1 MINDIKAEA
10 EKKMKKSLESLNSAF
25 NKIRTGRAH
34 PSILDSVMVNY
45 YGQETPLKQVASVNV
60 EDNRTLTVSPWE
72 KNLMPTIEKAIMASD
87 LGLNPATSGDII
99 RIPMPML
106 TEETRKEMVKQ
117 AKADAEHGR
126 VSIRNARRDANSMIK
141 DLLKEKEITEDD
153 ERKGEDDIQK
163 LTDRYIAEV
172 EKMLKAKAA
181 AKVMHPCASMLAVSY
196 EIVLPLHTLV
206 HCCGHARCIT

>member
-72 KNLMPTIEKAIMASD
+72 KNLMPTIEKAIMASG

-172 EKMLKAKAA
+172 EKMLKAKEEDL
-181 AKVMHPCASMLAVSY
+181 MAV
-196 EIVLPLHTLV
+196 
-206 HCCGHARCIT
+206 

>member
-1 MINDIKAEA
+1 MIDDIKAEA

-34 PSILDSVMVNY
+34 PSILDSVTVNY

-72 KNLMPTIEKAIMASD
+72 KNLMPTIEKAIMSSD

-141 DLLKEKEITEDD
+141 ELLKEKEITEDD

-172 EKMLKAKAA
+172 EKMLKAKEEDL
-181 AKVMHPCASMLAVSY
+181 MAV
-196 EIVLPLHTLV
+196 
-206 HCCGHARCIT
+206 